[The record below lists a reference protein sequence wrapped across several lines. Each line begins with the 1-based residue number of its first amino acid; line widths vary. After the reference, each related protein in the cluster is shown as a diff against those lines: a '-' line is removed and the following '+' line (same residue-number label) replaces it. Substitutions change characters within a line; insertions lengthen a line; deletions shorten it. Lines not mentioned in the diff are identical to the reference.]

1 MSTSKAH
8 TEMNPQE
15 MEQAGFLY
23 DFIAGLIA
31 PQNGSPIGNG
41 TVSIIPSVNSDK
53 GTIGRLLLD
62 LTKNA
67 GPNEEASFL
76 DLVLKTT
83 QYNETGKNGKKYVKT
98 VRTFDKEG
106 LNYLKDICRTE
117 LFKYYAQSKRN
128 IDETWRRVSEIP
140 AIKQILGGTVISYG
154 DFTAI
159 NTYCQ

>member
-41 TVSIIPSVNSDK
+41 TISIIPSVNSDK

-62 LTKNA
+62 LSKNI
-67 GPNEEASFL
+67 GPNEDASFL
-76 DLVLKTT
+76 DLILKTT

-98 VRTFDKEG
+98 VKTFDKEG
-106 LNYLKDICRTE
+106 INNLKNICRAE
-117 LFKYYAQSKRN
+117 LLEYYTKSEQN
-128 IDETWRRVSEIP
+128 INETWRKVSEIP
-140 AIKQILGGTVISYG
+140 SIKEILGETTISYG
-154 DFTAI
+154 NFTAI